1 MPFRNGYN
9 PLSLVNNTIAYDDVY
24 SDVNS
29 RPSPSTPV
37 MNTPALP
44 EQVVDTAPQSSP
56 LTFWFVALGLFIG
69 LIVLARYASQ
79 GDEFGSN
86 FKQIKPSA
94 YNLIFLAL
102 AVGLVLPLLK
112 IVAAKIPNAS
122 LRNYLLSI

>member
-1 MPFRNGYN
+1 
-9 PLSLVNNTIAYDDVY
+9 
-24 SDVNS
+24 
-29 RPSPSTPV
+29 

-44 EQVVDTAPQSSP
+44 EQVVDKPAQSSP
-56 LTFWFVALGLFIG
+56 LTFWFVALGLFVG

>member
-1 MPFRNGYN
+1 MPFAYN
-9 PLSLVNNTIAYDDVY
+9 PLALVNNQISYDDVY

-29 RPSPSTPV
+29 PPSPQTPV
-37 MNTPALP
+37 MNAPALP
-44 EQVVDTAPQSSP
+44 EQVVDKPAQSSP
-56 LTFWFVALGLFIG
+56 LTFWFVALGLFVG
-69 LIVLARYASQ
+69 LILLARYASQ

-112 IVAAKIPNAS
+112 IVGAKIPNAS

>member
-1 MPFRNGYN
+1 MPFAYN
-9 PLSLVNNTIAYDDVY
+9 PLALVNNQISYDDVY

-29 RPSPSTPV
+29 SPSSQTPV
-37 MNTPALP
+37 MNAPALP
-44 EQVVDTAPQSSP
+44 EQVVDKPAQSSP
-56 LTFWFVALGLFIG
+56 LTFWFVVLGLFVG
-69 LIVLARYASQ
+69 LILLARYASQ

>member
-1 MPFRNGYN
+1 MPFAYN
-9 PLSLVNNTIAYDDVY
+9 PLALVNNQITYDDVY

-29 RPSPSTPV
+29 SPSSQTPV

-44 EQVVDTAPQSSP
+44 EQVVDKPAQSSP
-56 LTFWFVALGLFIG
+56 LTFWFVALGLFVG
-69 LIVLARYASQ
+69 LILLARYASQ

-112 IVAAKIPNAS
+112 IVGAKIPNAS

>member
-1 MPFRNGYN
+1 MPFAYN
-9 PLSLVNNTIAYDDVY
+9 PLALVNNQISYDDVY

-29 RPSPSTPV
+29 LPSQQTPV

-44 EQVVDTAPQSSP
+44 EQVVDKPAQSSP
-56 LTFWFVALGLFIG
+56 LTFWFVALGLFVG
-69 LIVLARYASQ
+69 LILLARYAWQ

>member
-1 MPFRNGYN
+1 MPFAYN
-9 PLSLVNNTIAYDDVY
+9 PLALVNNQISYDDVY

-29 RPSPSTPV
+29 SPSSQTPV

-44 EQVVDTAPQSSP
+44 EQVVDKPAQSSP
-56 LTFWFVALGLFIG
+56 LTFWFVALGLFVG
-69 LIVLARYASQ
+69 LILLARYASQ

-112 IVAAKIPNAS
+112 IVGAKIPNAS

>member
-1 MPFRNGYN
+1 MPFAYN
-9 PLSLVNNTIAYDDVY
+9 PLALVNNQISYDDVY

-29 RPSPSTPV
+29 SPSPRTPV

-44 EQVVDTAPQSSP
+44 EQVVDKPAQSSP
-56 LTFWFVALGLFIG
+56 LTFWFVVLGLFVG

>member
-1 MPFRNGYN
+1 MPFAYN
-9 PLSLVNNTIAYDDVY
+9 PLALVNNQISYDDVY

-44 EQVVDTAPQSSP
+44 EQIVDKPAQSSP
-56 LTFWFVALGLFIG
+56 LTFWFVALGLFVG
-69 LIVLARYASQ
+69 LILLARYASQ

-112 IVAAKIPNAS
+112 IVGAKIPNAS

>member
-1 MPFRNGYN
+1 MPFAYN
-9 PLSLVNNTIAYDDVY
+9 PLALVNNQISYDDVY

-29 RPSPSTPV
+29 PPSPQTPV
-37 MNTPALP
+37 MNAPALP
-44 EQVVDTAPQSSP
+44 EQVVDKPAQSSP
-56 LTFWFVALGLFIG
+56 LTFWFVALGLFVG
-69 LIVLARYASQ
+69 LILLARYASQ

-102 AVGLVLPLLK
+102 AVGLVLPLIK